1 MRMDIRRLELELAR
15 QARRKRQAGMTLIE
29 LLTTL
34 AIVGSLAGIAVPK
47 YHEIADA
54 ARVTQA
60 IGDIS
65 AIQTTLDTRDSLP
78 DNLAGIG
85 QNLVDPWGNPYVYVK
100 FPNGS
105 PRVDRFGVP
114 LNTTYDLYSVGKD
127 NSTSGSLNS
136 SVSFDDVVRA
146 NDGGFLGQGSRF

>member
-1 MRMDIRRLELELAR
+1 MDIRKLELELAR

-29 LLTTL
+29 LMATV
-34 AIVGSLAGIAVPK
+34 AIVGSLAGIAIPK
-47 YHEIADA
+47 YHEIADS

-65 AIQTTLDTRDSLP
+65 AIQTTIETRDSLP
-78 DNLAGIG
+78 NNLVGIG
-85 QNLVDPWGNPYVYVK
+85 QNLIDPWGNPYVYVK
-100 FPNGS
+100 FPNGT
-105 PRVDRFGVP
+105 PRVDRFGVA

-127 NSTSGSLNS
+127 GSTSGSLNS